1 MQGHVVDD
9 IEENGEFEEDNN
21 PLTRQEAEA
30 LRKKLGAVSLQNFLL
45 NVLVWQA
52 VVGVTLSV
60 SVWFVSGSA
69 ATVYSTLYGILCV
82 VLPSAL
88 VVRVLLRRTSP
99 DVPGRPGSMLTG
111 LFVLEFAK
119 ILVTVS
125 LLVAA
130 PLVLASPDWIAIVVS
145 FVVTLKVY
153 WVVALVG
160 LRQAR
165 HVQKIGINE

>member
-1 MQGHVVDD
+1 
-9 IEENGEFEEDNN
+9 
-21 PLTRQEAEA
+21 
-30 LRKKLGAVSLQNFLL
+30 
-45 NVLVWQA
+45 
-52 VVGVTLSV
+52 
-60 SVWFVSGSA
+60 
-69 ATVYSTLYGILCV
+69 
-82 VLPSAL
+82 
-88 VVRVLLRRTSP
+88 
-99 DVPGRPGSMLTG
+99 MLTG

-145 FVVTLKVY
+145 FVLTLKVY
-153 WVVALVG
+153 WVVALIG

>member
-1 MQGHVVDD
+1 MDE
-9 IEENGEFEEDNN
+9 IEKNGEFEEANN

-30 LRKKLGAVSLQNFLL
+30 LRKKLGGVSLQSFLL

-52 VVGVTLSV
+52 VMGVALSAL
-60 SVWFVSGSA
+60 VWFVSGSA
-69 ATVYSTLYGILCV
+69 ATFYSTLYGILCV

-88 VVRVLLRRTSP
+88 VVRVLLRRTSS

-145 FVVTLKVY
+145 FVLTLKVY
-153 WVVALVG
+153 WVVALIG

>member
-1 MQGHVVDD
+1 MDE
-9 IEENGEFEEDNN
+9 IEKNGEFEEANN

-30 LRKKLGAVSLQNFLL
+30 LRKKLGGVSLQSFLL

-52 VVGVTLSV
+52 VMGVALSAL
-60 SVWFVSGSA
+60 VWFVSGSA

-99 DVPGRPGSMLTG
+99 DVPGPPGSMLTG

-145 FVVTLKVY
+145 FVLTLKVY
-153 WVVALVG
+153 WVVALIG

>member
-1 MQGHVVDD
+1 MVDQIQND
-9 IEENGEFEEDNN
+9 GEFEEASK
-21 PLTRQEAEA
+21 PLTRQEADA
-30 LRKKLGAVSLQNFLL
+30 LKRKLGGVSLQEFSL

-52 VVGVTLSV
+52 VVGVAIAAL
-60 SVWFVSGSA
+60 VWFVSGRAAVFYSA
-69 ATVYSTLYGILCV
+69 LYGILCV

-88 VVRVLLRRTSP
+88 VARTVLKRSSP
-99 DVPGRPGSMLTG
+99 DVPKQSGGVLTK

-119 ILVTVS
+119 LLVTVF
-125 LLVAA
+125 LLLAA

-153 WVVALVG
+153 WVVALIG

>member
-1 MQGHVVDD
+1 MDE
-9 IEENGEFEEDNN
+9 IEKNGEFEEANN

-30 LRKKLGAVSLQNFLL
+30 LRKKLGGVSLQSFLL

-52 VVGVTLSV
+52 VMGVALLAL
-60 SVWFVSGSA
+60 VWFVSGSA
-69 ATVYSTLYGILCV
+69 ATFYSTLYGILCV

-145 FVVTLKVY
+145 FVLTLKVY
-153 WVVALVG
+153 WVVALIG

>member
-1 MQGHVVDD
+1 VVDE
-9 IEENGEFEEDNN
+9 IQKNWEFEEASK
-21 PLTRQEAEA
+21 PLTRQEADA
-30 LRKKLGAVSLQNFLL
+30 LKRKLGGVSLPNFLL

-52 VVGVTLSV
+52 VVGVALSAL
-60 SVWFVSGSA
+60 VWFVSGSA
-69 ATVYSTLYGILCV
+69 AVFYSALYGILCV

-88 VVRVLLRRTSP
+88 VARTVLRRISP
-99 DVPGRPGSMLTG
+99 DVPRRSGGVLTG
-111 LFVLEFAK
+111 LLVLEFVK
-119 ILVTVS
+119 ILVTIS
-125 LLVAA
+125 LLLAA

-165 HVQKIGINE
+165 HVQKIGIKE